1 MDRRLI
7 WLVCVALGSGCVI
20 KSSDGSE
27 EAAGGS
33 GGTAASG
40 GSGGT
45 SGAGGSITGQ
55 GGGAADTLDSRQS
68 GYLGAT
74 RQVQVSW
81 LAAIDAASDGFTISL
96 TTQPASEAGLDAFD
110 TALDDCWVSAQQQ
123 LVAAHDLVLA
133 YEPVFGMAGMSQSQ
147 GSQSAGIGVQR
158 QPVVLEA
165 IFVAGL
171 VYAGYGFL
179 RSLGNAMD
187 TRANA
192 TRAQIE
198 NATPQELAVINDELG
213 LDPAATNQ
221 QALEAFNAL
230 SDGQRNVARGR
241 IEDQLD
247 SLEAPDFTEVDARRR
262 ATAEAAVELG
272 EAGVKMTAD
281 TLATAAGGQGMGE
294 ALQGAGMSEVGAAVV
309 DLAVTVTEWQ
319 PLDLLNEHVNVTTIT
334 QSGETLSV
342 TDVGDLSLDDAR
354 VLLGSAQDDDLGAA
368 TELVLDTVG
377 RQEGGET
384 PQTATIVIPDATH
397 VETIGWDGQSTSS
410 HLDVFGDALV
420 DALLTGDF
428 FSPLGTTFDADA
440 SNPEI
445 FITPRD
451 AGSGGSGGAGTGGA
465 GGSAG
470 SSGSGGS
477 GGGDGYVLLNVTNFG
492 AQEGYWAVRLQS
504 SLTPTPTLNTLACG
518 GLSDT
523 PWEYTIHAGPF
534 PTAEEAAAALC
545 PRVKGFYLA
554 PLAPPECVSVFIDA
568 EGWPDHAGGRD
579 TIIQTVCEPLL

>member
-7 WLVCVALGSGCVI
+7 WLICATLASGCVI
-20 KSSDGSE
+20 KSSDGSD
-27 EAAGGS
+27 EATGGS
-33 GGTAASG
+33 GGTA
-40 GSGGT
+40 GSGGVGGNG
-45 SGAGGSITGQ
+45 GAGGTITGQ
-55 GGGAADTLDSRQS
+55 GGAAADTLHGAQS
-68 GYLGAT
+68 SYFGAT
-74 RQVQVSW
+74 RQVQASW
-81 LAAIDAASDGFTISL
+81 LAAVDAASAGYTINL
-96 TTQPASEAGLDAFD
+96 MTQPASESGLEAFD
-110 TALDDCWVSAQQQ
+110 TALGDCWVDAQQQ
-123 LVAAHDLVLA
+123 LVAAHDLVIA
-133 YEPVFGMAGMSQSQ
+133 YQPVFDVSGGMSQSQ
-147 GSQSAGIGVQR
+147 NAQSAGIGVQR
-158 QPVVLEA
+158 QPVVLGA

-179 RSLGNAMD
+179 NSLANAMD

-213 LDPAATNQ
+213 LAPSASSQD
-221 QALEAFNAL
+221 ALDAFNAL
-230 SDGQRNVARGR
+230 PVGQRNVARGR

-247 SLEAPDFTEVDARRR
+247 SLEAPDFSEVDARRR

-281 TLATAAGGQGMGE
+281 TLATAAGGQGLGE
-294 ALQGAGMSEVGAAVV
+294 ALQGAGMSGVGAAVV
-309 DLAVTVTEWQ
+309 DLAVTVNEWQ
-319 PLDLLNEHVNVTTIT
+319 PLDLINEHVSVTTIT
-334 QSGETLSV
+334 QSGETLTV
-342 TDVGDLSLDDAR
+342 TDLGDLGLEDAR
-354 VLLGSAQDDDLGAA
+354 LQLLNAQDDALEGAA
-368 TELVLDTVG
+368 ELVLDTVG
-377 RQEGGET
+377 RQNGGIPPE
-384 PQTATIVIPDATH
+384 TATITVPDATH
-397 VETIGWDGQSTSS
+397 VERIGWDGESTTS

-428 FSPLGTTFDADA
+428 FSPLGTTFDAD
-440 SNPEI
+440 SSDPEI
-445 FITPRD
+445 FITPRSS
-451 AGSGGSGGAGTGGA
+451 ASGGTGGTGNGGA

-470 SSGSGGS
+470 HSGSGGS
-477 GGGDGYVLLNVTNFG
+477 GGDGYVLLNVTNFG
-492 AQEGYWAVRLQS
+492 AREGYWAVRLQS
-504 SLTPTPTLNTLACG
+504 SLTPTPTLNGLACG